1 MNGSLRNTSI
11 KRIFLRNILIQN
23 HFKVSI
29 TNIWQKRL
37 KIQPE
42 IPKDFNLRKKPTCQ
56 TPPKTLDTPI
66 AALLLL
72 SLFISLWSKLTIFF
86 FKKTSLF
93 KITGYIYTD

>member
-23 HFKVSI
+23 HFKVPI

-42 IPKDFNLRKKPTCQ
+42 IPKDFNLRKKSTCQ